1 MAAVCKSPAV
11 SWRFGVVWRGLSFEN
26 VCFLHISQIKKALGI
41 SGVVTTQS
49 AWSKREADEQS
60 TQIDLLIERRDDVVN
75 MCEIKFYSDDFT
87 VDSSYYRT
95 VIRRQGLLEKYL
107 KRKNVIHNTLITT
120 YGLTYNEYS
129 GVFTN
134 VITLD
139 DLFD

>member
-1 MAAVCKSPAV
+1 MRK
-11 SWRFGVVWRGLSFEN
+11 L
-26 VCFLHISQIKKALGI
+26 
-41 SGVVTTQS
+41 T
-49 AWSKREADEQS
+49 KR
-60 TQIDLLIERRDDVVN
+60 L
-75 MCEIKFYSDDFT
+75 FYSDDFT
-87 VDSSYYRT
+87 VDRSYYRT

>member
-1 MAAVCKSPAV
+1 MLLKWVCGFA
-11 SWRFGVVWRGLSFEN
+11 N
-26 VCFLHISQIKKALGI
+26 
-41 SGVVTTQS
+41 
-49 AWSKREADEQS
+49 
-60 TQIDLLIERRDDVVN
+60 
-75 MCEIKFYSDDFT
+75 CEIKFYSDDFT
-87 VDSSYYRT
+87 VDRSYYRT